1 MSKGNDNTG
10 LTAAKIN
17 KKDEF
22 YTRIEDIQRE
32 VSDYKKHFKNK
43 VVYCNCD
50 DPSASDFFQYFSL
63 NFEALEL
70 KKLISSC
77 YRNQEWNLFSDNRSE
92 KAVYLVYEGD
102 KNNNRIPDPEEIGIK
117 EFEGDGDFRSEESI
131 ELLKQADIVVT
142 NPPFSLIREYI
153 AQLIEYKK
161 KFIIIAKLTVVKD
174 KHIFPLLYENKMW
187 LGNGFQ
193 GDAGHF
199 KNSTYENY
207 TASGEKIE
215 GTIRVP
221 GVIWL
226 TNLKNSRMEKELPLF
241 KKYNKKE
248 FPKYD
253 NYDAIEVTS
262 RNNIPED
269 YKGVMGVPI
278 TFIQKHNPKQFELIG
293 VTNGRDEFGAKPTK
307 KYINPKQHKDGVI
320 SNGSKI
326 NTNAALLHKDK
337 PKGIYYTA
345 DNADGYLESI
355 YTRFLIKNKM
365 L

>member
-1 MSKGNDNTG
+1 M
-10 LTAAKIN
+10 
-17 KKDEF
+17 
-22 YTRIEDIQRE
+22 
-32 VSDYKKHFKNK
+32 
-43 VVYCNCD
+43 
-50 DPSASDFFQYFSL
+50 
-63 NFEALEL
+63 
-70 KKLISSC
+70 
-77 YRNQEWNLFSDNRSE
+77 
-92 KAVYLVYEGD
+92 
-102 KNNNRIPDPEEIGIK
+102 
-117 EFEGDGDFRSEESI
+117 
-131 ELLKQADIVVT
+131 T

-153 AQLIEYKK
+153 AQLIEHKK

-199 KNSTYENY
+199 KNTSYENY

-241 KKYNKKE
+241 KKYNKEE

-253 NYDAIEVTS
+253 NYDAIEVDS

-278 TFIQKHNPKQFELIG
+278 TFIQKHNPKQFQLIG

-326 NTNAALLHKDK
+326 NTNAAILHKEK
-337 PKGIYYTA
+337 PSGVYYTA
-345 DNADGYLESI
+345 DNADGYLESV
-355 YTRFLIKNKM
+355 YTRFLIKNKRFD
-365 L
+365 